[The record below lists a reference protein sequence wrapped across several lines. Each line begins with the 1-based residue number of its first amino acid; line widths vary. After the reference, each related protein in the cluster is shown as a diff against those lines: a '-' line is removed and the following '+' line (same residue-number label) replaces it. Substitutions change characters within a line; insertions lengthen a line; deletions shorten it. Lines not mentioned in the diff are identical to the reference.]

1 MQRIRPVPDDAKEI
15 NAKRI
20 LDKAVTSSI
29 VVLTTIILIVS
40 TVAKYD
46 DSRITEL
53 ILLLLLGIGIVD
65 VAVLALIYLKSEK
78 VMPVRFKAMLGDMAE
93 MYEKI
98 KNSRGRIIAVGW
110 LIIQTV
116 TSTPAILKMLW

>member
-1 MQRIRPVPDDAKEI
+1 MPDDAKEI